1 MIELVNKMRKY
12 NWCSMM
18 VENSK
23 RQCTNL
29 YDRITMCR
37 TPRQLMDRSQVWDN
51 TPQGHRY
58 WVSVSNDL
66 YGR

>member
-18 VENSK
+18 VENAK
-23 RQCTNL
+23 HQCQNVH
-29 YDRITMCR
+29 DRITMSR
-37 TPRQLMDRSQVWDN
+37 TPRQLMDMSQVWDN
-51 TPQGHRY
+51 TLQGHRY
-58 WVSVSNDL
+58 WRCIADDI